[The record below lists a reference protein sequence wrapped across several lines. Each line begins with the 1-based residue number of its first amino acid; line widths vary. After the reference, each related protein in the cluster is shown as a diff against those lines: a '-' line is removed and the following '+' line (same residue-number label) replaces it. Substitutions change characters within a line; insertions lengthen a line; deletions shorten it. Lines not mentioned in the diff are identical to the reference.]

1 MNLTHNSIF
10 VYTVIIRRD
19 TVIIILRLR
28 TKIAIL
34 ISAVVLINFLGTGYI
49 FSAYSEKIKEKAI
62 QKIQNQIA
70 DKIVTKLDSLLSVPV
85 NINRNN
91 MSLFKL
97 EGGKAETLETLQKFF
112 ADELKNNPEA
122 DIIAIGL
129 EDGRYVEA
137 QRLDDGTIRLGNR
150 SEESGGA
157 LNIWETD
164 KDYRKT
170 RLVRHIENYDHRKR
184 PWYVSAV
191 DSGKMT
197 WSDVYFY
204 SSTHYPAISCNFPF
218 SGKDG
223 TVSGVFVTTISLNGI
238 SRFLKHIHISPN
250 SRIIITDNKG
260 LLLGASFTQPLTDNK
275 GKRIAGTG
283 TVCTEVNT
291 AEEKYSKTGKHVF
304 TLKEEGST
312 TMIRNLTYSASP
324 GSGWNIMIMTPE
336 ADFTGEFDEYTV
348 ESIIFLI
355 LILALSFVSVNII
368 IGKITKPIALLA
380 DRISSVAYKT
390 SDRNE
395 TVIPE
400 SLKTTSKEI
409 MALSEN
415 FEIMLENIDSAFR
428 TLEASRL
435 EYKNLIENINSIIMT
450 VNPDGTITYCNPYG
464 LKYYGYEKDELIG
477 NTVQK
482 TVLRGLGAEPHNIL
496 EKIFRE
502 DNKYWNGENINVTR
516 AGKKVWILWSNRL
529 IFNEDGT
536 VKELLSI
543 GQDITRIKNT
553 EKELGDSLKKNSILL
568 KEIHHRVKNNLQII
582 ISLINLQMDK
592 TSTPA
597 VTSSLKEI
605 KGRIQSMAIV
615 HEMLYSSSSFSEI
628 DLGQYTESLLHDI
641 VQTFHSTDKEI
652 NFSVESERIL
662 LELDKTITVGLI
674 LNELISNSVKYAFT
688 GPGPGEISITVT
700 RLEDNRIS
708 VTVRDNGTGFADNNH
723 HKEGLGTILIEALTE
738 QIGAEVN
745 KKETNGFY
753 FNFTFKPS

>member
-1 MNLTHNSIF
+1 M
-10 VYTVIIRRD
+10 IRRN
-19 TVIIILRLR
+19 TEIIILKLR

-49 FSAYSEKIKEKAI
+49 FRTYSGKIKEEAI

-70 DKIVTKLDSLLSVPV
+70 DKIVTKLNSLLSVPV

-137 QRLDDGTIRLGNR
+137 QRMDDGTIRLGDR
-150 SEESGGA
+150 DEKSGGA

-164 KDYRKT
+164 KNYRKT

-191 DSGKMT
+191 NSGKMT

-204 SSTHYPAISCNFPF
+204 SSTRYPAISCNFPL
-218 SGKDG
+218 SGEDDS
-223 TVSGVFVTTISLNGI
+223 VSGVFVATISLDGI
-238 SRFLKHIHISPN
+238 SRFLRNIHISPN

-260 LLLGASFTQPLTDNK
+260 LLLGASFSQPLTNQK
-275 GKRIAGTG
+275 GERIAGTG
-283 TVCTEVNT
+283 TACTEVNT
-291 AEEKYSKTGKHVF
+291 AEEEYHKTGKHAF
-304 TLKEEGST
+304 LLKNKGIS
-312 TMIRNLTYSASP
+312 TMIKNLTYSASP
-324 GSGWNIMIMTPE
+324 GSEWNIMIMTPE
-336 ADFTGEFDEYTV
+336 ADFTGQFDEYTL

-355 LILALSFVSVNII
+355 LILIFSFISVNII

-380 DRISSVAYKT
+380 NRISSIAYKT

-395 TVIPE
+395 AIIPE
-400 SLKTTSKEI
+400 SIKTTSKEI

-415 FEIMLENIDSAFR
+415 FEIMLKNIDSAFKTR
-428 TLEASRL
+428 EASRL

-450 VNPDGTITYCNPYG
+450 VDPDGTITYCNPYG

-477 NTVQK
+477 NKVQE
-482 TVLRGLGAEPHNIL
+482 TVLRGLGDGPNNIL
-496 EKIFRE
+496 EKIFIQ
-502 DNKYWNGENINVTR
+502 DNKYWNGENINVTKT
-516 AGKKVWILWSNRL
+516 GKKVWILWSNRL
-529 IFNEDGT
+529 IFNDDGT

-543 GQDITRIKNT
+543 GQDITKIKNT

-592 TSTPA
+592 TSAPA

-615 HEMLYSSSSFSEI
+615 HEMLYSSSSFSNI
-628 DLGQYTESLLHDI
+628 DLGQYTESLLQDI
-641 VQTFHSTDKEI
+641 IQTFHSSDRAVS
-652 NFSVESERIL
+652 FSVDSEKIL

-674 LNELISNSVKYAFT
+674 LNELISNSVKYAFPEKKN
-688 GPGPGEISITVT
+688 GKISVT
-700 RLEDNRIS
+700 IRKLKANRIS
-708 VTVRDNGTGFADNNH
+708 VTVRDNGTGIADDKNLR
-723 HKEGLGTILIEALTE
+723 EGLGTILIEALTA

-745 KKETNGFY
+745 RRGENGFY
-753 FNFTFKPS
+753 FNFTFDA